1 MVSEHGL
8 KGETMALGEN
18 SRQPLKKKNNY
29 RAVSIKDIASAAGVH
44 HSTVSRA
51 LRNGPMVKDE
61 TADRIRKIAKAAGFT
76 ISAVARSLATQKT
89 HLIGVVVTDITD
101 PFHHEI
107 ISGLDKV
114 AEQNGYSVILADSQ
128 GDPDRERR
136 VVRSFHERRV
146 DAIVVMS
153 SRVGGRYVSQLAER
167 KIPIVLINNQRQESF
182 VHSVNINN
190 EEGATAAVRHLVAL
204 GHRRIAYIG
213 NQNRVY
219 SDTERMKGYRRALK
233 EANILVDQNCVV
245 HAEFNPEGGVVAIR
259 KLLALKPA
267 PTAVFCYNDMLA
279 LGVLKGAREFVRVP
293 QDLSIVGFDDLFLA
307 NYLEPALTT
316 VQQPKWDMGKLA
328 MELTLKLLA
337 GEKVSKTTTV
347 PGKLIVR
354 ASTVPCSK

>member
-1 MVSEHGL
+1 
-8 KGETMALGEN
+8 MAINEN
-18 SRQPLKKKNNY
+18 SQRSLKKKNNH
-29 RAVSIKDIASAAGVH
+29 RAVSIKDIAKAAGVH

-51 LRNGPMVKDE
+51 LRDGPMVKDE
-61 TADRIRKIAKAAGFT
+61 TADRIREIAKAAGFT

-114 AEQNGYSVILADSQ
+114 AEEKGYSVILADSQ

-136 VVRSFHERRV
+136 VVRSFRERRV

-153 SRVGGRYVSQLAER
+153 SRVGGRYTPELAEL
-167 KIPIVLINNQRQESF
+167 KIPIVLINNQLREGF

-190 EEGATAAVRHLVAL
+190 VEGAIAAVRHLIAL

-213 NQNRVY
+213 NENPVY
-219 SDTERMKGYRRALK
+219 SDAERLMGYRRALE
-233 EANILVDQNCVV
+233 EANIEVNQDFIV
-245 HAEFNPEGGVVAIR
+245 HSEFGPEGGIVAVR
-259 KLLALKPA
+259 KLLAMEPT

-279 LGVLKGAREFVRVP
+279 LGVLKGAQEVVRVP
-293 QDLSIVGFDDLFLA
+293 EDLSVVGFDDLFLA
-307 NYLEPALTT
+307 RYLEPALTT
-316 VQQPKWDMGKLA
+316 VQQPMWEMGKLV

-337 GEKVSKTTTV
+337 GQKVQRTMSV
-347 PGKLIVR
+347 DGKLIVR
-354 ASTVPCSK
+354 ASTAAPSQE

>member
-1 MVSEHGL
+1 M
-8 KGETMALGEN
+8 TIGEN
-18 SRQPLKKKNNY
+18 SRQPLKKKNNN
-29 RAVSIKDIASAAGVH
+29 RAVSIKDIARAAGVH

-51 LRNGPMVKDE
+51 LRGRPMVKDE

-76 ISAVARSLATQKT
+76 ISAVARSLVTQKT

-114 AEQNGYSVILADSQ
+114 AEENGYSVILADSQ
-128 GDPDRERR
+128 GHPDRECR

-153 SRVGGRYVSQLAER
+153 SRVGGRYMSQLAER

-182 VHSVNINN
+182 VHSVRINN

-219 SDTERMKGYRRALK
+219 SDTERMTGYRRALE
-233 EANILVDQNCVV
+233 EANIAVNQNFVV
-245 HAEFNPEGGVVAIR
+245 HTEFNPEGGIVAIR
-259 KLLALKPA
+259 KLLAMKPA
-267 PTAVFCYNDMLA
+267 PTAVFCYSDLLA
-279 LGVLKGAREFVRVP
+279 LGVLKGAREVVRVP
-293 QDLSIVGFDDLFLA
+293 QDLSIVGFDDLFLVR
-307 NYLEPALTT
+307 YLEPALTT
-316 VQQPKWDMGKLA
+316 VQQPKWEMGKLV

-337 GEKVSKTTTV
+337 GEKVPKTTTV
-347 PGKLIVR
+347 QGQLIVR
-354 ASTVPCSK
+354 ASTALCSE

>member
-1 MVSEHGL
+1 MTV
-8 KGETMALGEN
+8 GEN
-18 SRQPLKKKNNY
+18 SRQPLKKKNNN
-29 RAVSIKDIASAAGVH
+29 RAVSIKDIARAAGVH

-51 LRNGPMVKDE
+51 LQGRPMVKDE

-76 ISAVARSLATQKT
+76 ISAVARSLVTQKT

-114 AEQNGYSVILADSQ
+114 AEENGYSVILADSQ
-128 GDPDRERR
+128 GHPDRERR

-153 SRVGGRYVSQLAER
+153 SRVGARYVSQLAER
-167 KIPIVLINNQRQESF
+167 KIPIVLLNNQRQESF
-182 VHSVNINN
+182 VHSVRINN

-219 SDTERMKGYRRALK
+219 SDNERMTGYRRALE
-233 EANILVDQNCVV
+233 EAKIAVNQNFVV
-245 HAEFNPEGGVVAIR
+245 HTEFNPEGGIVAIR
-259 KLLALKPA
+259 KLLAMKPA
-267 PTAVFCYNDMLA
+267 PTAVFCYSDLLA
-279 LGVLKGAREFVRVP
+279 LGVLKGAREVVRVP
-293 QDLSIVGFDDLFLA
+293 QDLSIVGFDDLFLVR
-307 NYLEPALTT
+307 YLEPALTT
-316 VQQPKWDMGKLA
+316 VQQPKWEMGKLV

-337 GEKVSKTTTV
+337 GENVPKTTTV
-347 PGKLIVR
+347 QGQLIVR
-354 ASTVPCSK
+354 ASTALCRE